1 MKIIDNYLDK
11 YYARKVIDL
20 ACGHLAAVF
29 NLKTVVN
36 YDSVLKEWLIEAVYV
51 HNNNNYTI
59 PYLRLP
65 RRSAPEILFRLL
77 FVGWKEL
84 DYGSDTCL
92 GLVKRI
98 NDIKEQQ

>member
-20 ACGHLAAVF
+20 ARGHLAANF

-36 YDSVLKEWLIEAVYV
+36 YDSVLKEWLIEVFYT
-51 HNNNNYTI
+51 HENNNYTI

-77 FVGWKEL
+77 SVGWEEL

-98 NDIKEQQ
+98 QDIEGKQ